1 MNCLGIKAKRSLM
14 IIIKELQ
21 SFTLENKLLR
31 MPAIGFGDFYKKR
44 KSNYRG
50 GKVSYLLKIPKN
62 SFSYLESIPYEIY
75 LDCTELNMEVNSL
88 KISLMKNIYFNCK
101 NNNKKHFMTY
111 SKKELAFKNYVSK
124 KNLDK
129 YYIKDEI
136 QIPQQENNENN
147 IQKEIYTF
155 LENIK
160 TIEVD
165 YKFPKKELI
174 PFCIGG
180 LISILFSLKI
190 GITYKE
196 RRSDSIFELPIQL
209 LDGNSMN
216 LKVYNP
222 NPNLNNNLNNQ
233 KINIDDNI
241 NSLDEGDKINN
252 IEQSDNDFVIIN
264 HEDFEKVF
272 FKGKNKNEYY

>member
-1 MNCLGIKAKRSLM
+1 M
-14 IIIKELQ
+14 
-21 SFTLENKLLR
+21 
-31 MPAIGFGDFYKKR
+31 
-44 KSNYRG
+44 
-50 GKVSYLLKIPKN
+50 
-62 SFSYLESIPYEIY
+62 
-75 LDCTELNMEVNSL
+75 
-88 KISLMKNIYFNCK
+88 
-101 NNNKKHFMTY
+101 
-111 SKKELAFKNYVSK
+111 AFKNYVSK

-233 KINIDDNI
+233 KIHNDDNI

-252 IEQSDNDFVIIN
+252 IKQSDNDFVIIN

-272 FKGKNKNEYY
+272 FKGKNKNEFY